1 MKLKNIILKI
11 KNEKRIKKIH
21 KIAIKRIR
29 TKLNIKIN

>member
-1 MKLKNIILKI
+1 LR
-11 KNEKRIKKIH
+11 NEIRKYAIKKIH